1 MIYLLF
7 LLCLNFVIYTNSL
20 KYNLVNGQPD
30 IYITDFS
37 EKIGCTWFNGN
48 VWDKDLIQRF
58 YRLLK
63 EKETFEKDFVVL
75 DLGAQTGSFSLLA
88 KYFPFSQWHSFEPIE
103 EATNALL
110 ENLRINGI
118 ENVFVHQKA
127 VSNFSGTTILQM
139 PNMNEWGLSTIGNN
153 PQRFISVMNR
163 KIECISLDSFI
174 FDNDIKKVH
183 FMKLDTEGSEL
194 NILRGAKN
202 MILRDHPII
211 LMEYNE
217 INMQQ
222 CNIAKEDVDIFL
234 QEMGYLWKFISNEDI
249 LCIPNAQSK
258 YKENIIAKMISN
270 QKNTTDNTYQINR
283 AIRAI
288 RADDCDYIPK
298 IEHAGEIINNGDISY
313 QIMHNGVKVIAN
325 SYYNAQ
331 WLTDVICGL
340 RGHHEPQEEKCFY
353 EVLKYMPENA
363 TMIELGSYWAYYSLW
378 FAFQV
383 PGAKN
388 YLIEPDRKRL
398 EVGRKNFELN
408 HKKGFFFQAYLGEL
422 FDTDPDIENG
432 AVQQIA
438 VDDFIDNNNISHIN
452 ILHADIQGG
461 EIGML
466 RSIKKH
472 LYKIYYFFIS
482 THGSNY
488 HNPCL
493 NFFREHNFTIVA
505 EHTDYESCSGDGL
518 IVAKR
523 AGVYGPDRIFL
534 KKY

>member
-234 QEMGYLWKFISNEDI
+234 QEMGY
-249 LCIPNAQSK
+249 
-258 YKENIIAKMISN
+258 
-270 QKNTTDNTYQINR
+270 
-283 AIRAI
+283 
-288 RADDCDYIPK
+288 
-298 IEHAGEIINNGDISY
+298 
-313 QIMHNGVKVIAN
+313 
-325 SYYNAQ
+325 
-331 WLTDVICGL
+331 
-340 RGHHEPQEEKCFY
+340 
-353 EVLKYMPENA
+353 
-363 TMIELGSYWAYYSLW
+363 
-378 FAFQV
+378 
-383 PGAKN
+383 
-388 YLIEPDRKRL
+388 
-398 EVGRKNFELN
+398 
-408 HKKGFFFQAYLGEL
+408 
-422 FDTDPDIENG
+422 
-432 AVQQIA
+432 
-438 VDDFIDNNNISHIN
+438 
-452 ILHADIQGG
+452 
-461 EIGML
+461 
-466 RSIKKH
+466 
-472 LYKIYYFFIS
+472 
-482 THGSNY
+482 
-488 HNPCL
+488 
-493 NFFREHNFTIVA
+493 
-505 EHTDYESCSGDGL
+505 
-518 IVAKR
+518 
-523 AGVYGPDRIFL
+523 
-534 KKY
+534 